1 MKRNRKKFE
10 ESLTAWGEAQAR
22 ALEDIK
28 VVLNRRGELDVQK
41 DLGIDT
47 PYFFISQEQSLYMR
61 KARLN
66 NGELEVL
73 ASENI
78 DSNRCRYSLC
88 WEDIS
93 QDVITLHDFM
103 DGLYEFEKKKSSE
116 EKPISS
122 FDIILSPMVNVELAV
137 KDPYNL
143 TEDETEELV
152 RLAREKIIEEQSDV
166 LTSENLEIIKLY
178 EENVNDGPLDV
189 PKVIYTL

>member
-1 MKRNRKKFE
+1 MIRNRRKFE

-28 VVLNRRGELDVQK
+28 VVLNRRGELDVQE

-73 ASENI
+73 SSENI

-166 LTSENLEIIKLY
+166 LTFENLETIKLY
-178 EENVNDGPLDV
+178 EANVKDGPLDV
-189 PKVIYTL
+189 PKIIYTL

>member
-1 MKRNRKKFE
+1 
-10 ESLTAWGEAQAR
+10 
-22 ALEDIK
+22 
-28 VVLNRRGELDVQK
+28 
-41 DLGIDT
+41 
-47 PYFFISQEQSLYMR
+47 MR